1 MTPKVSDKDL
11 TIRVGNNIRKHRKL
25 ASGGA
30 AKGKKI
36 TLKEIARYF
45 DVTQA
50 AVSNWENGRGEC
62 SYYVLS
68 ELSKMFSCSID
79 DFFKEERQKTEKR
92 DSIFEGKETEVVLA
106 IPEGGS

>member
-1 MTPKVSDKDL
+1 M
-11 TIRVGNNIRKHRKL
+11 RKHRKL

-50 AVSNWENGRGEC
+50 AVSNWERGQVEC
-62 SYYVLS
+62 SYYVL
-68 ELSKMFSCSID
+68 
-79 DFFKEERQKTEKR
+79 
-92 DSIFEGKETEVVLA
+92 
-106 IPEGGS
+106 